1 MEKAK
6 RLTKR
11 DLFNRLLTLEEVT
24 NDNELV
30 NFINHELELL
40 DKKANRTVGGQTA
53 NQKDNE
59 EIKTQVLEALRA
71 TGKTTISGLQK
82 DNAEMAQY
90 SNQKLSALLKQMVE
104 AGLVER
110 SKDKKA
116 TLFEAI
122 DTEEQ

>member
-6 RLTKR
+6 KLTKR

-24 NDNELV
+24 SDSELV

-40 DKKANRTVGGQTA
+40 DKKANRTAGGQTA
-53 NQKDNE
+53 NQKANE

-71 TGKTTISGLQK
+71 IGKTTISGLQK

-122 DTEEQ
+122 DTEE